1 MAPRRRLL
9 LFGALALTLVAVFT
23 VDREEAPPP
32 ARRAAPRAEPA
43 TEPRAAPAVNTVA
56 DLKRREYATARGD
69 LFPPHTWL
77 PPPVAATTGEGPSGP
92 PPLPFTYLGRM
103 LEGRETVVFLLF
115 QEKTVAVRRADV
127 IDGTY
132 RVEQI
137 TPQSMV
143 LVYLPLKEKQSL
155 DFGSAN

>member
-1 MAPRRRLL
+1 MAPRRRLI
-9 LFGALALTLVAVFT
+9 LFGALALTVLAVFT
-23 VDREEAPPP
+23 VDRDEAPPA
-32 ARRAAPRAEPA
+32 ARREPPRTGSVPEPVAP
-43 TEPRAAPAVNTVA
+43 PAVNTVA

-69 LFPPHTWL
+69 LFPPHSWL
-77 PPPVAATTGEGPSGP
+77 PPMVATTEETPTGP

-103 LEGRETVVFLLF
+103 QEGRETVVFLLF

-137 TPQSMV
+137 TPQSMI
-143 LVYLPLKEKQSL
+143 LVYLPLNEKQSL